1 MLKKTIT
8 FHDLDGNEVTQD
20 FWFHLSKAELLEMEI
35 STTGGLKDSIQR
47 LIDKRDGE
55 AVMKTF
61 KDLILNSFGERSLD
75 GLRFVKED
83 ENGRPL
89 YKDFVQTEAYS
100 ELFTELVTDDKAA
113 ADFFN
118 GVLPKEVAEAMAAEE
133 AAGNLP
139 ELKVVKSEN

>member
-35 STTGGLKDSIQR
+35 STTGGLKDAMQR

-55 AVMKTF
+55 NIIKTY
-61 KDLILNSFGERSLD
+61 KELILASYGERSLD
-75 GLRFVKED
+75 GLRFMKED

-89 YKDFVQTEAYS
+89 YKDFMQTEAYS
-100 ELFTELVTDDKAA
+100 ELFASLVTDDVAA

-118 GVLPKEVAEAMAAEE
+118 GVLPEEVKDKMAEAEAAE
-133 AAGNLP
+133 NLP
-139 ELKVVKSEN
+139 DLKLVKNEN

>member
-35 STTGGLKDSIQR
+35 STTGGLRDSMQR

-55 AVMKTF
+55 SVIKTY
-61 KDLILNSFGERSLD
+61 KDLILNSYGERSLD
-75 GLRFVKED
+75 GLKFLKED

-89 YKDFVQTEAYS
+89 YKDFMQTEAYS
-100 ELFTELVTDDKAA
+100 ELFTSLVTDDEAA
-113 ADFFN
+113 AEFFN
-118 GVLPKEVAEAMAAEE
+118 GVLPKEIAEKMVEEE

-139 ELKVVKSEN
+139 NLKLVKNEN

>member
-35 STTGGLKDSIQR
+35 STSGGLKDAMQR

-55 AVMKTF
+55 NIIKTY
-61 KDLILNSFGERSLD
+61 KELILQSYGERSLD
-75 GLRFVKED
+75 GLRFMKED

-89 YKDFVQTEAYS
+89 YKTFMQTEAYS
-100 ELFTELVTDDKAA
+100 ELFASLVTDDEAA
-113 ADFFN
+113 AEFFN
-118 GVLPKEVAEAMAAEE
+118 GVLPKEVADKLAEEE
-133 AAGNLP
+133 AAENLP
-139 ELKVVKSEN
+139 DLKLVKNEN

>member
-35 STTGGLKDSIQR
+35 STSGGLRESMQR

-55 AVMKTF
+55 SVIRTY
-61 KDLILNSFGERSLD
+61 KDLILKSYGERSLD
-75 GLRFVKED
+75 GLRFMKED
-83 ENGRPL
+83 KDGRPL
-89 YKDFVQTEAYS
+89 YKDFMQTEAYS
-100 ELFTELVTDDKAA
+100 ELFASLVTDEEAA
-113 ADFFN
+113 AEFFN
-118 GVLPKEVAEAMAAEE
+118 GVLPKEVVDKMAEEE

-139 ELKVVKSEN
+139 DLTVVK

>member
-1 MLKKTIT
+1 MLKRTIT
-8 FHDLDGNEVTQD
+8 FEDLDGNKVTQD

-35 STTGGLKDSIQR
+35 STTGGLKDSMQR

-61 KDLILNSFGERSLD
+61 KDLILNSYGERSLD
-75 GLRFVKED
+75 GLKFLKED

-89 YKDFVQTEAYS
+89 YKDFMQTDAYS
-100 ELFTELVTDDKAA
+100 ELFTELVTDDEKAA
-113 ADFFN
+113 EFFN
-118 GVLPKEVAEAMAAEE
+118 GVLPKEVAEKMAEEE

-139 ELKVVKSEN
+139 ELTLVKNEN

>member
-35 STTGGLKDSIQR
+35 STTGGLKDSMQR

-61 KDLILNSFGERSLD
+61 KDLILKSFGERSLD

-89 YKDFVQTEAYS
+89 YKDFMQTEAYS

>member
-1 MLKKTIT
+1 MLKKTIK

-35 STTGGLKDSIQR
+35 STTGGLRDSMQR

-55 AVMKTF
+55 SVMRTF
-61 KDLILNSFGERSLD
+61 KDLILKSYGERSLD
-75 GLRFVKED
+75 GLKFLKED

-89 YKDFVQTEAYS
+89 YKDFMQTEAYS
-100 ELFTELVTDDKAA
+100 ELFTSLVTDDEAA
-113 ADFFN
+113 AEFFN
-118 GVLPKEVAEAMAAEE
+118 GVLPKEIAEKMAEEE

-139 ELKVVKSEN
+139 DLKLVKNEN